1 MSKVSAVRA
10 FSFAASF
17 PRRRERLVDIER
29 EHYYKDLKGRDDE
42 EEGMGGLAVPLIAG
56 GGILGAGYT
65 VVQWFDDQRKKAH
78 KKVQAYLAGQH
89 RVDDAEARAGGW
101 MLQTARK
108 IAGYGKAGPHEDYEY
123 EYDNS
128 SPPPQPA

>member
-1 MSKVSAVRA
+1 MSKVSAVKA

-17 PRRRERLVDIER
+17 PRRRERLVDIEKR
-29 EHYYKDLKGRDDE
+29 HYSEDLRKDDE
-42 EEGMGGLAVPLIAG
+42 EEGMGGLAMPLIAG

-65 VVQWFDDQRKKAH
+65 VVQWLDDQRKKAH

-89 RVDDAEARAGGW
+89 RIDDAEARAGGW

-123 EYDNS
+123 VYGDS
-128 SPPPQPA
+128 SPSPQPA